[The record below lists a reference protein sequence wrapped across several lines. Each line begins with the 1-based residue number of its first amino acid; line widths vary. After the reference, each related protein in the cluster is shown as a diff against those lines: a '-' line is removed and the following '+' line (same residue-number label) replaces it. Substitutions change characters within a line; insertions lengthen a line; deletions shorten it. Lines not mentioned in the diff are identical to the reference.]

1 MPINSRNE
9 SITEWN
15 CNEKL
20 ANRKL
25 EKTEKIRLDFSFF
38 SASSPV
44 FRQFEGHWNEFATSF
59 YLSCNR
65 ITRERGRKK
74 TDRCSSNFLSFFLS
88 FFSLFP
94 LFPQFTSQLA
104 FFLCMC
110 SSRPVPSFSH
120 SPFLLLLRLLLLA
133 SPRMKFR
140 ERNDAQ
146 RPRSNYSAVQQQIE
160 YLSS

>member
-94 LFPQFTSQLA
+94 LFPQFTSQFA
-104 FFLCMC
+104 FFFVYVFQST
-110 SSRPVPSFSH
+110 SSLFFSFSF
-120 SPFLLLLRLLLLA
+120 SSSSSSSSSFP
-133 SPRMKFR
+133 SDEIQR
-140 ERNDAQ
+140 EK
-146 RPRSNYSAVQQQIE
+146 
-160 YLSS
+160 